1 MVRSSPL
8 SLTKLG
14 LSALC
19 LMTVMSPSF
28 AAKPEQLKN
37 RAMGTKVDCRGA
49 HSCASWLTT
58 NFAGKR
64 PLAILANDRW
74 IVSIAPLG
82 RSLPGKGPDVEDDLG
97 NDGTEPPG
105 TGGDTPTG
113 DGEVVANDNNGH
125 GNDPGHVDD
134 SNPGNS
140 GDNQN
145 GGADNSGSDNSS
157 GGGADNSGSDNS
169 SEGGADN
176 NGNNPQPGD
185 NGHGNDPGHVDDSNP
200 GNSSDNQNG
209 GVDNNGSD
217 NGNAGGSSNNG
228 PSSSDTGNGGQH
240 DDNGHGNDPGHS
252 DSSNPGKGK

>member
-1 MVRSSPL
+1 LPQKFLELFRKIENFARAISKIKQIPPTRRLNGCECNTTRFVMVRSSSL
-8 SLTKLG
+8 SLTTLG
-14 LSALC
+14 LSSALC
-19 LMTVMSPSF
+19 LMSAMSPSF

-82 RSLPGKGPDVEDDLG
+82 RSLPGQGPGVEDDSG
-97 NDGTEPPG
+97 NEGTEPPG
-105 TGGDTPTG
+105 TGGDIPTE
-113 DGEVVANDNNGH
+113 D
-125 GNDPGHVDD
+125 
-134 SNPGNS
+134 
-140 GDNQN
+140 
-145 GGADNSGSDNSS
+145 GGAAADDN
-157 GGGADNSGSDNS
+157 
-169 SEGGADN
+169 
-176 NGNNPQPGD
+176 

-209 GVDNNGSD
+209 GADNNGSD

-228 PSSSDTGNGGQH
+228 SSNSDTGNGGQH

-252 DSSNPGKGK
+252 DNSNPGKGK

>member
-1 MVRSSPL
+1 MVRSSPF
-8 SLTKLG
+8 SLTTLG
-14 LSALC
+14 LSSALC
-19 LMTVMSPSF
+19 LMSAMSPSF
-28 AAKPEQLKN
+28 AAKPEQLKY
-37 RAMGTKVDCRGA
+37 RAMGTKVDCRGT

-74 IVSIAPLG
+74 IVSIAPLA
-82 RSLPGKGPDVEDDLG
+82 RSLPGQGPDVEDDSG
-97 NDGTEPPG
+97 NEGTAPPR

-113 DGEVVANDNNGH
+113 DGGAVADDNNGH

-134 SNPGNS
+134 SNPGSS

-157 GGGADNSGSDNS
+157 GGGADN
-169 SEGGADN
+169 
-176 NGNNPQPGD
+176 NGNSQQPGD

-209 GVDNNGSD
+209 GADNNGSD

-228 PSSSDTGNGGQH
+228 SSASDTGNGGQH
-240 DDNGHGNDPGHS
+240 DDNGHGNDPGRS